1 MLKILVAEDEPEIL
15 RLYKLLLE
23 DEGYEVFTTIDGQE
37 CVDKYKAELEKTTK
51 KSPPFDLVLLD
62 HRMPKKNGAETA
74 IELLTLCPT
83 QRLLMVTVYAGHL
96 DLQVE
101 KLKTMEKLEK
111 PFDPDELLS
120 TISKLLNS

>member
-1 MLKILVAEDEPEIL
+1 MPKILVAEDEPEIL

-23 DEGYEVFTTIDGQE
+23 DEGYQVFTSIDGQE
-37 CVDKYKAELEKTTK
+37 CIDAYKTELNRTTEKN
-51 KSPPFDLVLLD
+51 PPFDLVMLD
-62 HRMPKKNGAETA
+62 HRMPKKNGAEVA

-101 KLKTMEKLEK
+101 KLKKMQKLEK
-111 PFDPDELLS
+111 PFEPDELLN
-120 TISKLLNS
+120 TISKLLSP